1 MIIRKGNKMHR
12 IEINEADWKLYRS
25 RIADWQEDYMER
37 LCKEYIEL
45 LSSDQNA
52 SDRFWAV
59 FDKIKE
65 DSEKTGVIARNARSS
80 MISNIVNL
88 LQEGA
93 ITDKDLEGFSGEL
106 IEKVEFIENKI
117 G

>member
-1 MIIRKGNKMHR
+1 MHR

-25 RIADWQEDYMER
+25 RITDWQESYMEK
-37 LCKEYIEL
+37 LCQEYAAVL
-45 LSSDQNA
+45 TSDENA
-52 SDRFWAV
+52 SDRFWEI
-59 FDKIKE
+59 FERIKA
-65 DSEKTGVIARNARSS
+65 DSTNTGVIARNARSS

-93 ITDKDLEGFSGEL
+93 ITDKDLEGFSDEL
-106 IEKVEFIENKI
+106 IERVKLIKNNM